1 SWSKTPSPASKR
13 EAPAGSGSSSPSTG
27 ANRVPN
33 WPLPAPMPSRPTS
46 PNCFSR
52 TRIPPPPCPRLRRMS
67 GRPRTDL
74 PPDVYPNDP
83 WALVE
88 ESFAPRFVYLTET
101 IFALSNGF
109 LGIRGTVDEGAPV
122 HLHGTY
128 IN

>member
-1 SWSKTPSPASKR
+1 TGCGAGRCRRRRRRDRPRRTASPAPGSPR
-13 EAPAGSGSSSPSTG
+13 PPALGCGG
-27 ANRVPN
+27 
-33 WPLPAPMPSRPTS
+33 
-46 PNCFSR
+46 
-52 TRIPPPPCPRLRRMS
+52 MS

-128 IN
+128 INGF